1 MLGKPFFGDRLG
13 YINISCLLS
22 APSKSMNKAELI
34 QIIIHQLEE
43 KLRIAHAS
51 TQRAIDAATDE
62 ETVPEHK
69 YDTLAL
75 EASYLA
81 HGQAMRVQESEDELR
96 QYRSM
101 VIRDFTD
108 APIGVGAYVVLV
120 DENNIEKHFFIGPC
134 SGGLTVA
141 WQDQEV
147 FVLTAKSPLGRALL
161 GKEEGEEFEM
171 KIGDKTTCY
180 EVVTVF

>member
-1 MLGKPFFGDRLG
+1 MLGKPFFGDRLE

-34 QIIIHQLEE
+34 QIIIYQLEE

-81 HGQAMRVQESEDELR
+81 HGQAMRVQESEGELR

-120 DENNIEKHFFIGPC
+120 DENNIEKRFFIGPC

-141 WQDQEV
+141 WQDLEV